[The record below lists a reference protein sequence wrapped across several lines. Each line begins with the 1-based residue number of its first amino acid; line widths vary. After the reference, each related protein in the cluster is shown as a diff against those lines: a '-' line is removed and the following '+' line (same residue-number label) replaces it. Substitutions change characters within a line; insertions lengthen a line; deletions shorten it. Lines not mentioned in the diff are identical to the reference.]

1 MTQPTPSSTVSLEQK
16 GVLLEINTSHPS
28 KIKQSVT
35 QNLPK
40 SDIATTGSNTSAVG
54 LKIQTQEA
62 EDQQATLTSDITPGE
77 TKKVTEDI
85 GKVYTHQVSYTT
97 HGPVSG
103 TTNDGPIAMIYD
115 CEVGWAP
122 EVPGPN
128 SAYWKRI
135 KRDKPTEGP
144 AIKLDSIGN
153 KRLGPFLL
161 QEIDPNV
168 PHSKK
173 LKEEKQTV
181 KVQGKKTCEYNTN
194 VDGSVVVAVRQPH
207 RAQ

>member
-28 KIKQSVT
+28 KIKQSVK

-54 LKIQTQEA
+54 LKIQPQEA
-62 EDQQATLTSDITPGE
+62 KNQQATLTSDITARE
-77 TKKVTEDI
+77 TKKVAEDI

-115 CEVGWAP
+115 C
-122 EVPGPN
+122 
-128 SAYWKRI
+128 
-135 KRDKPTEGP
+135 
-144 AIKLDSIGN
+144 
-153 KRLGPFLL
+153 
-161 QEIDPNV
+161 
-168 PHSKK
+168 
-173 LKEEKQTV
+173 
-181 KVQGKKTCEYNTN
+181 
-194 VDGSVVVAVRQPH
+194 
-207 RAQ
+207 